1 MLGDALSEDATVY
14 VQWLGKDV
22 HNSLPSVSSH
32 SSQSL

>member
-1 MLGDALSEDATVY
+1 MLVGVLSEDATVH
-14 VQWLGKDV
+14 VQRPGNDA